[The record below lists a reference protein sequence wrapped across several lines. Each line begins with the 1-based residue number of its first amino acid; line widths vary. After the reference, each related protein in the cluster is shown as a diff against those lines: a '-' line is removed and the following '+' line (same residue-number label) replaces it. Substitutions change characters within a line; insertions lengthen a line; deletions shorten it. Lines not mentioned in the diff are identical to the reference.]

1 MALKITESIPRDICT
16 DDLLKRLRKA
26 GFKTHG
32 YSHHLEKILI
42 DKEFGLPSED
52 EECWGFTVEHKYVR
66 LYLNYADALA
76 NEILLLNEL
85 KMI

>member
-1 MALKITESIPRDICT
+1 MKLKTTQYIPRDTCT
-16 DDLLKRLRKA
+16 DALLKRLRKA

-32 YSHHLEKILI
+32 YAHHLEKILI
-42 DKEFGLPSED
+42 EKEFGLPSED
-52 EECWGFTVEHKYVR
+52 EDCWGFTVEHKYIR
-66 LYLNYADALA
+66 IYLNYSDALA